1 MSSQDSER
9 FWRWFNEERGR
20 RNLSLRSIARLAGIS
35 HNAISQRESASL
47 PPTYDL
53 CRAIA
58 KAFNMPL
65 EDVLRQAGLLPP
77 KYDENPS
84 ARELLWRF
92 MQLSEE
98 EQEFI
103 ILTAEALLERKR
115 RREAEEKEQT
125 AKHPEIRP
133 ADAGTG
139 P

>member
-1 MSSQDSER
+1 MISAMSKLSDWLNKEIGK
-9 FWRWFNEERGR
+9 RGWSYREFAR
-20 RNLSLRSIARLAGIS
+20 RAGIS
-35 HNAISQRESASL
+35 SGTVSNVLSDRTRPSWEFYEG
-47 PPTYDL
+47 T
-53 CRAIA
+53 A
-58 KAFNMPL
+58 KALRMPL